1 MLFLVTQK
9 HTPEVC
15 PKDTGGSKTL
25 YDPNVEGLT
34 LKGMYGAFS
43 DHVIYYV
50 VEANSLGAVHRF
62 LDPGWTRCTA
72 TITPVSE
79 EPIVR

>member
-1 MLFLVTQK
+1 VLFLVTQK

-25 YDPNVEGLT
+25 YNPKAEGLT
-34 LKGMYGAFS
+34 LKATYGAFS

-50 VEANSLGAVHRF
+50 VDADSLGAVHRF

-79 EPIVR
+79 EPIVP

>member
-9 HTPEVC
+9 HTPELC
-15 PKDTGGSKTL
+15 PKDVGGSKTL
-25 YDPNVEGLT
+25 YDPKAEGAT
-34 LKGMYGAFS
+34 LKAMYGAFS

-50 VEANSLGAVHRF
+50 VEANSLDAVHRF
-62 LDPGWTRCTA
+62 LDSGWTRCTA

-79 EPIVR
+79 DPIVR

>member
-25 YDPNVEGLT
+25 YDPNVKGLT

-43 DHVIYYV
+43 DHVIYFV
-50 VEANSLGAVHRF
+50 VEANSLGAVHQF

-79 EPIVR
+79 ETIVH